1 MKIRKLIINTKSEKY
16 PIIIGSNL
24 VLNLSK
30 IIIQNTINFKK
41 CLIVIDKNV
50 PKKHLSIIKKNLKT
64 KEIFSH
70 FIKATETNKNQIDL
84 FLKNVD
90 LSDQNNSIQNKA
102 REIRFS
108 FFNEIF
114 SKYNFD
120 FILTAHHLDD
130 NIETI
135 FLNISRGKK
144 VSVFSGMNLVNDI
157 IVKPLL
163 FIEKNDII
171 NYAKQN
177 NVTWREDRSNVQ
189 NKYLRNYI
197 RNILIPSFRKIN
209 KNYKSNFIDLFFKAQ
224 KIKFLKD
231 LYFKNELSKVFTV
244 KNNVIVTQ
252 KSFWKNFKVDDIEFE
267 YYRNFNFFNVIEIFN
282 LIRSDSGK
290 FIESLTHT
298 ILSNRNELIIKEI
311 SKINNKQT
319 SYKIDIGMNNKPIR
333 INISKIPK
341 PLKQREN
348 KIYISKK
355 VDFPLKIRKWKNGDF
370 FYPIGMSGKKK
381 VSKFFK
387 DQKMSIFDKKNQW
400 LLTSNN
406 DDIIWIVGK
415 RVDRRYVETKS
426 ECLEISI

>member
-1 MKIRKLIINTKSEKY
+1 MLKEFFSICDKLNFSNKKLLVAVSGGVDSMVLCCLLKKLNLDFSIAHVNYNLRGNDSYLDEKLISEY
-16 PIIIGSNL
+16 S
-24 VLNLSK
+24 
-30 IIIQNTINFKK
+30 
-41 CLIVIDKNV
+41 
-50 PKKHLSIIKKNLKT
+50 
-64 KEIFSH
+64 
-70 FIKATETNKNQIDL
+70 NKNQIDL

-90 LSDQNNSIQNKA
+90 LSDENYSIQNKA

-108 FFNEIF
+108 FFNEIL

-144 VSVFSGMNLVNDI
+144 ISVFSGMNVVNDN

-163 FIEKNDII
+163 FIEKKDII

-177 NVTWREDRSNVQ
+177 NVLWREDKSNVQ
-189 NKYLRNYI
+189 NKYFRNYI

-209 KNYKSNFIDLFFKAQ
+209 NNYKSNFIDLFFKAQ
-224 KIKFLKD
+224 KIKFLKN
-231 LYFKNELSKVFTV
+231 LYFKNELSRVFTV
-244 KNNVIVTQ
+244 KNDVIVTQ
-252 KSFWKNFKVDDIEFE
+252 KSFWKNFKVNDIEFE
-267 YYRNFNFFNVIEIFN
+267 YYRNFNFFNAIEIFN

-290 FIESLTHT
+290 FIESSTHI
-298 ILSNRNELIIKEI
+298 ILSNRKELIIKEI
-311 SKINNKQT
+311 SKINYKQN

-341 PLKQREN
+341 PLKQKEN

-355 VDFPLKIRKWKNGDF
+355 VDLPLKIRKWKNGDF
-370 FYPIGMSGKKK
+370 FYPIGMTGKKK

-415 RVDRRYVETKS
+415 RVDRRYIETKS

>member
-1 MKIRKLIINTKSEKY
+1 MLKEFFSICDKLNFSKKKL
-16 PIIIGSNL
+16 L
-24 VLNLSK
+24 VAVSGGVDSMVLCHLLKKLNLD
-30 IIIQNTINFKK
+30 F
-41 CLIVIDKNV
+41 
-50 PKKHLSIIKKNLKT
+50 SIAHVNYNLRGNDSYLDEK
-64 KEIFSH
+64 
-70 FIKATETNKNQIDL
+70 FISEYTNKNQIDL

-144 VSVFSGMNLVNDI
+144 VSVFSGMNVVNDI
-157 IVKPLL
+157 IIKPLL
-163 FIEKNDII
+163 FIEKNDIV

-244 KNNVIVTQ
+244 KNDVIVTQ
-252 KSFWKNFKVDDIEFE
+252 KSFWKNFKVDDLEFE

-311 SKINNKQT
+311 SKINNKIT

-355 VDFPLKIRKWKNGDF
+355 VDLPLKIRKWKNGDF
-370 FYPIGMSGKKK
+370 FYPIGMTGKKK

-415 RVDRRYVETKS
+415 RVDRRYIETKS

>member
-1 MKIRKLIINTKSEKY
+1 MLKEFFSICDKLNFSNKKLLVAVSGGVDSMVLCCLLKKLNLDFSIAHVNYNLRGNDSYLDEKLISEY
-16 PIIIGSNL
+16 S
-24 VLNLSK
+24 
-30 IIIQNTINFKK
+30 
-41 CLIVIDKNV
+41 
-50 PKKHLSIIKKNLKT
+50 
-64 KEIFSH
+64 
-70 FIKATETNKNQIDL
+70 NKNQIDL

-90 LSDQNNSIQNKA
+90 LSDENNSIQNKA

-108 FFNEIF
+108 FFNEIL

-144 VSVFSGMNLVNDI
+144 ISVFSGMNVVNDNI
-157 IVKPLL
+157 IKPLL
-163 FIEKNDII
+163 FIEKKDIL

-177 NVTWREDRSNVQ
+177 NVLWREDKSNVQ
-189 NKYLRNYI
+189 NKYFRNYI

-209 KNYKSNFIDLFFKAQ
+209 NNYKSNFIDLFFKAQ
-224 KIKFLKD
+224 KIKFLKN

-244 KNNVIVTQ
+244 KNDVIVTQ
-252 KSFWKNFKVDDIEFE
+252 KSFWKNFKVNDIEFE
-267 YYRNFNFFNVIEIFN
+267 YYRNFNFFNAIEIFN

-290 FIESLTHT
+290 FIESSTHI
-298 ILSNRNELIIKEI
+298 ILSNRKELIIKEI
-311 SKINNKQT
+311 SKINFKQN

-341 PLKQREN
+341 PLKQKEN

-355 VDFPLKIRKWKNGDF
+355 VDLPLKIRKWKNGDF
-370 FYPIGMSGKKK
+370 FYPIGMTGKKK

-415 RVDRRYVETKS
+415 RVDRRYIETKS

>member
-1 MKIRKLIINTKSEKY
+1 MLKEFFSICDKLNFSNKKLLVAVSGGVDSMALCCLLKKLNLDFSIAHVNYNLRGNDSYLDEKLISEY
-16 PIIIGSNL
+16 S
-24 VLNLSK
+24 
-30 IIIQNTINFKK
+30 
-41 CLIVIDKNV
+41 
-50 PKKHLSIIKKNLKT
+50 
-64 KEIFSH
+64 
-70 FIKATETNKNQIDL
+70 NKNQIDL

-90 LSDQNNSIQNKA
+90 LSDENNSIQNKA

-108 FFNEIF
+108 FFNEIL

-144 VSVFSGMNLVNDI
+144 ISIFSGMNVVNDS

-163 FIEKNDII
+163 FIEKKDIL

-177 NVTWREDRSNVQ
+177 NVLWREDKSNVQ
-189 NKYLRNYI
+189 NKYFRNYI

-209 KNYKSNFIDLFFKAQ
+209 NNYKSNFIDLFFKAQ
-224 KIKFLKD
+224 KIKFLKN
-231 LYFKNELSKVFTV
+231 LYFKNELSRVFTV
-244 KNNVIVTQ
+244 KNDVIVTQ
-252 KSFWKNFKVDDIEFE
+252 KSFWKNFKVNDIEFE
-267 YYRNFNFFNVIEIFN
+267 YYRNFNFFNAIEIFN

-290 FIESLTHT
+290 FIESSTHI
-298 ILSNRNELIIKEI
+298 ILSNRKELIIKEI
-311 SKINNKQT
+311 SKINYKQN

-341 PLKQREN
+341 PLKQKEN

-355 VDFPLKIRKWKNGDF
+355 VDLPLKIRKWKNGDF
-370 FYPIGMSGKKK
+370 FYPIGMTGKKK

-415 RVDRRYVETKS
+415 RVDRRYIETKS

>member
-1 MKIRKLIINTKSEKY
+1 M
-16 PIIIGSNL
+16 
-24 VLNLSK
+24 
-30 IIIQNTINFKK
+30 
-41 CLIVIDKNV
+41 NV
-50 PKKHLSIIKKNLKT
+50 
-64 KEIFSH
+64 
-70 FIKATETNKNQIDL
+70 
-84 FLKNVD
+84 
-90 LSDQNNSIQNKA
+90 
-102 REIRFS
+102 
-108 FFNEIF
+108 
-114 SKYNFD
+114 
-120 FILTAHHLDD
+120 
-130 NIETI
+130 
-135 FLNISRGKK
+135 
-144 VSVFSGMNLVNDI
+144 VNDI

-163 FIEKNDII
+163 FIEKNDIV

-244 KNNVIVTQ
+244 KNDVIVTQ

-290 FIESLTHT
+290 FIESSTHI
-298 ILSNRNELIIKEI
+298 ILSNRKELIIKEI
-311 SKINNKQT
+311 SKINYKQT

-355 VDFPLKIRKWKNGDF
+355 VDLPLKIRKWKNGDF

-415 RVDRRYVETKS
+415 RVDRRYIETKS

>member
-1 MKIRKLIINTKSEKY
+1 MLKEFFSICDKLNFSNKKLLVAVSGGVDSMVLCCLLKKLNLDFSIAHVNYNLRGNDSYLDEKLISEY
-16 PIIIGSNL
+16 S
-24 VLNLSK
+24 
-30 IIIQNTINFKK
+30 
-41 CLIVIDKNV
+41 
-50 PKKHLSIIKKNLKT
+50 
-64 KEIFSH
+64 
-70 FIKATETNKNQIDL
+70 NKNQIDL

-90 LSDQNNSIQNKA
+90 LSDENNSIQNKA

-108 FFNEIF
+108 FFNEIL

-144 VSVFSGMNLVNDI
+144 ISVFSGMNVVNDN

-163 FIEKNDII
+163 FIEKKDIL

-177 NVTWREDRSNVQ
+177 NVLWREDKSNVQ
-189 NKYLRNYI
+189 NKYFRNYI

-209 KNYKSNFIDLFFKAQ
+209 NNYKSNFIDLFFKAQ
-224 KIKFLKD
+224 KIKFLKN
-231 LYFKNELSKVFTV
+231 LYFKNELSRVFTV
-244 KNNVIVTQ
+244 KNDVIVTQ
-252 KSFWKNFKVDDIEFE
+252 KSFWKNFKVNDIEFE
-267 YYRNFNFFNVIEIFN
+267 YYRNFNFFNAIEIFN

-290 FIESLTHT
+290 FIESSTHI
-298 ILSNRNELIIKEI
+298 ILSNRKELIIKEI
-311 SKINNKQT
+311 SKINYKQT

-415 RVDRRYVETKS
+415 RVDRRYIETKS

>member
-1 MKIRKLIINTKSEKY
+1 MLKEFFSICDKLNFSNKKLLVAVSGGVDSMVLCCLLKKLNLDFSIAHVNYNLRGNDSYLDEKLISEY
-16 PIIIGSNL
+16 S
-24 VLNLSK
+24 
-30 IIIQNTINFKK
+30 
-41 CLIVIDKNV
+41 
-50 PKKHLSIIKKNLKT
+50 
-64 KEIFSH
+64 
-70 FIKATETNKNQIDL
+70 NKNQIDL

-90 LSDQNNSIQNKA
+90 LSDENNSIQNKA

-108 FFNEIF
+108 FFNEIL

-144 VSVFSGMNLVNDI
+144 ISVFSGMNVVNDN

-163 FIEKNDII
+163 FIEKKDIL

-177 NVTWREDRSNVQ
+177 NVLWREDKSNVQ
-189 NKYLRNYI
+189 NKYFRNYI

-209 KNYKSNFIDLFFKAQ
+209 NNYKSNFIDLFFKAQ
-224 KIKFLKD
+224 KIKFLKN
-231 LYFKNELSKVFTV
+231 LYFKNELSRVFTV
-244 KNNVIVTQ
+244 KNDVIVTQ
-252 KSFWKNFKVDDIEFE
+252 KSFWKNFKVNDIEFE
-267 YYRNFNFFNVIEIFN
+267 YYRNFNFFNAIEIFN

-290 FIESLTHT
+290 FIESSTHI
-298 ILSNRNELIIKEI
+298 ILSNRKELIIKEI
-311 SKINNKQT
+311 SKINYKQN

-341 PLKQREN
+341 PLKQKEN

-355 VDFPLKIRKWKNGDF
+355 VDLPLKIRKWKNGDF
-370 FYPIGMSGKKK
+370 FYPIGMTGKKK

-415 RVDRRYVETKS
+415 RVDRRYIETKS

>member
-1 MKIRKLIINTKSEKY
+1 MFKEFVSVCDKLNFSRKKL
-16 PIIIGSNL
+16 L
-24 VLNLSK
+24 VAVSGGVDSMVLCYLLNKLNL
-30 IIIQNTINFKK
+30 NFSIAHVNYN
-41 CLIVIDKNV
+41 LRGNDS
-50 PKKHLSIIKKNLKT
+50 HLDEK
-64 KEIFSH
+64 
-70 FIKATETNKNQIDL
+70 FISEYSNKNQIDL

-90 LSDQNNSIQNKA
+90 LSSQNNSIQNKA
-102 REIRFS
+102 RDIRYAFFKEIL
-108 FFNEIF
+108 

-135 FLNISRGKK
+135 FLNISREKK
-144 VSVFSGMNLVNDI
+144 NSTFTGMNVVNDSI
-157 IVKPLL
+157 IKPLL
-163 FIEKNDII
+163 FIEKKDIL

-177 NVTWREDRSNVQ
+177 NILWREDSSNAQ

-197 RNILIPSFRKIN
+197 RNIVIPSFRKIN
-209 KNYKSNFIDLFFKAQ
+209 NNYKSNFIDLFFQAQ
-224 KIKFLKD
+224 RIEFLKD
-231 LYFKNELSKVFTV
+231 LYFKNELSKIFTT
-244 KNNVIVTQ
+244 KNDEIVTL
-252 KSFWKNFKVDDIEFE
+252 KSFWKDFKVNDVEFE
-267 YYRNFNFFNVIEIFN
+267 YYRNFNFFDVNEIFN

-290 FIESLTHT
+290 FIESSTHI

-311 SKINNKQT
+311 SNINNEPI
-319 SYKIDIGMNNKPIR
+319 SYKIDLGMNNKPIK
-333 INISKIPK
+333 INISKISK
-341 PLKQREN
+341 PLKQNQN

-355 VDFPLKIRKWKNGDF
+355 VDFPLKLRKWKNGDF
-370 FYPIGMSGKKK
+370 FYPNGMRGKKK

>member
-1 MKIRKLIINTKSEKY
+1 MFKEFVSVCDKLNFSRKKL
-16 PIIIGSNL
+16 L
-24 VLNLSK
+24 VAVSGGVDSMVLCYLLNKLNL
-30 IIIQNTINFKK
+30 NFSIAHVNYN
-41 CLIVIDKNV
+41 LRGNDS
-50 PKKHLSIIKKNLKT
+50 HLDEK
-64 KEIFSH
+64 
-70 FIKATETNKNQIDL
+70 FISEYSNKNQIDL

-90 LSDQNNSIQNKA
+90 LSSQNNSIQNKA
-102 REIRFS
+102 RDIRYAFFKEIL
-108 FFNEIF
+108 

-135 FLNISRGKK
+135 FLNISREKK
-144 VSVFSGMNLVNDI
+144 NSTFTGMNVVNDSI
-157 IVKPLL
+157 IKPLL
-163 FIEKNDII
+163 FIEKKDIL

-177 NVTWREDRSNVQ
+177 NILWREDSSNAQ

-197 RNILIPSFRKIN
+197 RNIVIPSFRKIN
-209 KNYKSNFIDLFFKAQ
+209 NNYKSNFIDLFFQAQ
-224 KIKFLKD
+224 RIEFLKD
-231 LYFKNELSKVFTV
+231 LYFKNELSKIFTT
-244 KNNVIVTQ
+244 KNDEIVTL
-252 KSFWKNFKVDDIEFE
+252 KSFWKDFKVNDVEFE
-267 YYRNFNFFNVIEIFN
+267 YYRNFNFFNVREIFN

-290 FIESLTHT
+290 FIESSTHI
-298 ILSNRNELIIKEI
+298 ILSNRKELIIKEI
-311 SKINNKQT
+311 SKINYKQT

-341 PLKQREN
+341 PLKQKEN

-355 VDFPLKIRKWKNGDF
+355 VDLPLKIRKWKNGDF
-370 FYPIGMSGKKK
+370 FYPIGMTGKKK

-415 RVDRRYVETKS
+415 RVDRRYIETKS

>member
-1 MKIRKLIINTKSEKY
+1 MLKEFFSICDKLNFSKKKL
-16 PIIIGSNL
+16 L
-24 VLNLSK
+24 VAVSGGVDSMVLCDLLNKLNLD
-30 IIIQNTINFKK
+30 F
-41 CLIVIDKNV
+41 
-50 PKKHLSIIKKNLKT
+50 SIAHVNYNLRGNDSYLDEK
-64 KEIFSH
+64 
-70 FIKATETNKNQIDL
+70 FISEYSNKNQIDL
-84 FLKNVD
+84 YLKNVD

-108 FFNEIF
+108 FFNEIL

-144 VSVFSGMNLVNDI
+144 VSVFSGMNVVNDI

-163 FIEKNDII
+163 FNEKNDII

-177 NVTWREDRSNVQ
+177 NVIWREDRSNVQ

-197 RNILIPSFRKIN
+197 RNILIPCFRKIN
-209 KNYKSNFIDLFFKAQ
+209 NNYKSNFIDLLFKAQ
-224 KIKFLKD
+224 KRKFLKE

-244 KNNVIVTQ
+244 KNDVIVTQ
-252 KSFWKNFKVDDIEFE
+252 KSFWKNFKVNDIEFE

-290 FIESLTHT
+290 FIESVTHT
-298 ILSNRNELIIKEI
+298 ILSNRDELIIKEI
-311 SKINNKQT
+311 SKINIKNT

-341 PLKQREN
+341 PLKQKEN

-355 VDFPLKIRKWKNGDF
+355 VDLPLKIRKWKNGDF
-370 FYPIGMSGKKK
+370 FYPIGMTGKKK

-415 RVDRRYVETKS
+415 RVDRRYIETKS

>member
-1 MKIRKLIINTKSEKY
+1 MLKEFFSICDKLNFSNKKLLVAVSGGVDSMVLCCLLKKLNLDFSIAHVNYNLRGNDSYLDEKLISEY
-16 PIIIGSNL
+16 S
-24 VLNLSK
+24 
-30 IIIQNTINFKK
+30 
-41 CLIVIDKNV
+41 
-50 PKKHLSIIKKNLKT
+50 
-64 KEIFSH
+64 
-70 FIKATETNKNQIDL
+70 NKNQIDL

-90 LSDQNNSIQNKA
+90 LSDENNSIQNKA

-108 FFNEIF
+108 FFNEIL

-144 VSVFSGMNLVNDI
+144 ISVFSGMNVVNDNI
-157 IVKPLL
+157 IKPLL
-163 FIEKNDII
+163 FIEKKDIL

-177 NVTWREDRSNVQ
+177 NVLWREDKSNVQ
-189 NKYLRNYI
+189 NKYFRNYI

-209 KNYKSNFIDLFFKAQ
+209 NNYKSNFIDLFFKAQ
-224 KIKFLKD
+224 KIKFLKN

-244 KNNVIVTQ
+244 KNDVIVTQ
-252 KSFWKNFKVDDIEFE
+252 KSFWKNFKVNDIEFE
-267 YYRNFNFFNVIEIFN
+267 YYRNFNFFNAIEIFN

-290 FIESLTHT
+290 FIESSTHI
-298 ILSNRNELIIKEI
+298 ILSNRKELIIKEI
-311 SKINNKQT
+311 SKINYKQN

-341 PLKQREN
+341 PLKQKEN

-355 VDFPLKIRKWKNGDF
+355 VDLPLKIRKWKNGDF
-370 FYPIGMSGKKK
+370 FYPIGMTGKKK

-415 RVDRRYVETKS
+415 RVDRRYIETKS

>member
-1 MKIRKLIINTKSEKY
+1 MLKEFFSICDKLNFSNKKLLVAVSGGVDSMVLCCLLKKLNLDFSITHVNYNLRGNDSYLDEKLISEY
-16 PIIIGSNL
+16 S
-24 VLNLSK
+24 
-30 IIIQNTINFKK
+30 
-41 CLIVIDKNV
+41 
-50 PKKHLSIIKKNLKT
+50 
-64 KEIFSH
+64 
-70 FIKATETNKNQIDL
+70 NKNQIDL

-90 LSDQNNSIQNKA
+90 LSDENNSIQNKA

-108 FFNEIF
+108 FFNEIL

-144 VSVFSGMNLVNDI
+144 ISVFSGMNVVNDN

-163 FIEKNDII
+163 FIEKKDII

-177 NVTWREDRSNVQ
+177 NVLWREDKSNVQ
-189 NKYLRNYI
+189 NKYFRNYI

-209 KNYKSNFIDLFFKAQ
+209 NNYKSNFIDLFFKAQ
-224 KIKFLKD
+224 KIKFLKN
-231 LYFKNELSKVFTV
+231 LYFKNELSRVFTV
-244 KNNVIVTQ
+244 KNDVIVTQ
-252 KSFWKNFKVDDIEFE
+252 KSFWKNFKVNDIEFE
-267 YYRNFNFFNVIEIFN
+267 YYRNFNFFNAIEIFN

-290 FIESLTHT
+290 FIESSTHI
-298 ILSNRNELIIKEI
+298 ILSNRKELIIKEI
-311 SKINNKQT
+311 SKINYKQN

-341 PLKQREN
+341 PLKQKEN

-355 VDFPLKIRKWKNGDF
+355 VDLPLKIRKWKNGDF
-370 FYPIGMSGKKK
+370 FYPIGMTGKKK

-415 RVDRRYVETKS
+415 RVDRRYIETKS

>member
-1 MKIRKLIINTKSEKY
+1 MLNEFFSICDKLNFSNKKLLVAVSGGVDSMVLCCLLKKLNLDFSIAHVNYNLRGNDSYLDEKLISEY
-16 PIIIGSNL
+16 S
-24 VLNLSK
+24 
-30 IIIQNTINFKK
+30 
-41 CLIVIDKNV
+41 
-50 PKKHLSIIKKNLKT
+50 
-64 KEIFSH
+64 
-70 FIKATETNKNQIDL
+70 NKNQIDL

-90 LSDQNNSIQNKA
+90 LSDENNSIQNKA

-108 FFNEIF
+108 FFNEIL

-144 VSVFSGMNLVNDI
+144 ISVFSGMNVVNDNI
-157 IVKPLL
+157 IKPLL
-163 FIEKNDII
+163 FIEKKDIL

-177 NVTWREDRSNVQ
+177 NVLWREDKSNVQ
-189 NKYLRNYI
+189 NKYFRNYI

-209 KNYKSNFIDLFFKAQ
+209 NNYKSNFIDLFFKAQ
-224 KIKFLKD
+224 KIKFLKN

-244 KNNVIVTQ
+244 KNDVIVTQ
-252 KSFWKNFKVDDIEFE
+252 KSFWKNFKVNDIEFE
-267 YYRNFNFFNVIEIFN
+267 YYRNFNFFNAIEIFN

-290 FIESLTHT
+290 FIESSTHI
-298 ILSNRNELIIKEI
+298 ILSNRKELIIKEI
-311 SKINNKQT
+311 SKINYKQN

-341 PLKQREN
+341 PLKQKEN

-355 VDFPLKIRKWKNGDF
+355 VDLPLKIRKWKNGDF
-370 FYPIGMSGKKK
+370 FYPIGMTGKKK

-415 RVDRRYVETKS
+415 RVDRRYIETKS

>member
-1 MKIRKLIINTKSEKY
+1 MLKEFFSICDKLNFSKKKL
-16 PIIIGSNL
+16 L
-24 VLNLSK
+24 VAVSGGVDSMVLCDLLNKLNLD
-30 IIIQNTINFKK
+30 F
-41 CLIVIDKNV
+41 
-50 PKKHLSIIKKNLKT
+50 SIAHVNYNLRGNDSYLDEK
-64 KEIFSH
+64 
-70 FIKATETNKNQIDL
+70 FISEYSNKNQIDL

-108 FFNEIF
+108 FFNEIL

-144 VSVFSGMNLVNDI
+144 VSVFSGMNVVNDI

-163 FIEKNDII
+163 FNEKNDII
-171 NYAKQN
+171 NYAKKN
-177 NVTWREDRSNVQ
+177 NVIWREDRSNVQ

-209 KNYKSNFIDLFFKAQ
+209 NNYKSNFIDLLFKAQ
-224 KIKFLKD
+224 KRKFLKE

-244 KNNVIVTQ
+244 KNDVIVTQ
-252 KSFWKNFKVDDIEFE
+252 KSFWKNFKVNDIEFE

-290 FIESLTHT
+290 FIESVTHT
-298 ILSNRNELIIKEI
+298 ILSNRDELIIKEI
-311 SKINNKQT
+311 SKINIKNT

-341 PLKQREN
+341 PLKQKEN

-355 VDFPLKIRKWKNGDF
+355 VDLPLKIRKWKNGDF
-370 FYPIGMSGKKK
+370 FYPIGMTGKKK

-415 RVDRRYVETKS
+415 RVDRRYIETKS

>member
-1 MKIRKLIINTKSEKY
+1 MLKEFFSICDKLNFSNKKLLVAVSGGVDSMVLCCLLKKLNLDFSIAHVNYNLRGNDSYLDEKLISEY
-16 PIIIGSNL
+16 S
-24 VLNLSK
+24 
-30 IIIQNTINFKK
+30 
-41 CLIVIDKNV
+41 
-50 PKKHLSIIKKNLKT
+50 
-64 KEIFSH
+64 
-70 FIKATETNKNQIDL
+70 NKNQIDL

-90 LSDQNNSIQNKA
+90 LSDENNSIQNKA

-108 FFNEIF
+108 FFNEIL

-144 VSVFSGMNLVNDI
+144 ISVFSGMNVVNDNI
-157 IVKPLL
+157 IKPLL
-163 FIEKNDII
+163 FIEKKDIL

-177 NVTWREDRSNVQ
+177 NVLWREDKSNVQ
-189 NKYLRNYI
+189 NKYFRNYI

-209 KNYKSNFIDLFFKAQ
+209 NNYKSNFIDLFFKAQ
-224 KIKFLKD
+224 KIKFLKN
-231 LYFKNELSKVFTV
+231 LYFKNELSKVFTL
-244 KNNVIVTQ
+244 KNDVIVTQ
-252 KSFWKNFKVDDIEFE
+252 KSFWKNFKVNDIEFE
-267 YYRNFNFFNVIEIFN
+267 YYRNFNFFNAIEIFN

-290 FIESLTHT
+290 FIESSTHI
-298 ILSNRNELIIKEI
+298 ILSNRKELIIKEI
-311 SKINNKQT
+311 SKINYKQN

-341 PLKQREN
+341 PLKQKEN

-355 VDFPLKIRKWKNGDF
+355 VDLPLKIRKWKNGDF
-370 FYPIGMSGKKK
+370 FYPIGMTGKKK

-415 RVDRRYVETKS
+415 RVDRRYIETKS

>member
-1 MKIRKLIINTKSEKY
+1 MLNEFFSICDKLNFSKKKL
-16 PIIIGSNL
+16 L
-24 VLNLSK
+24 VAVSGGVDSMVLCYLLDKLNL
-30 IIIQNTINFKK
+30 NF
-41 CLIVIDKNV
+41 
-50 PKKHLSIIKKNLKT
+50 SIAHVNYNLRGNDSYLDEK
-64 KEIFSH
+64 
-70 FIKATETNKNQIDL
+70 FISEYSNKNQIDL

-108 FFNEIF
+108 FFNEIL

-144 VSVFSGMNLVNDI
+144 ISIFSGMNVVNDS

-163 FIEKNDII
+163 FIEKKDIL

-177 NVTWREDRSNVQ
+177 NVIWREDRSNFQ

-197 RNILIPSFRKIN
+197 RNVVIPSFRKIN

-244 KNNVIVTQ
+244 KNDVIVTQ
-252 KSFWKNFKVDDIEFE
+252 KSFWKNFKVNDIEFE
-267 YYRNFNFFNVIEIFN
+267 YYRNFNFFNFIEIFD

-290 FIESLTHT
+290 FIESSTHI
-298 ILSNRNELIIKEI
+298 ILSNRKELIIKEI

-333 INISKIPK
+333 ISISKIPK
-341 PLKQREN
+341 PLKQKEN

-355 VDFPLKIRKWKNGDF
+355 VDLPLKIRKWKIGDF
-370 FYPIGMSGKKK
+370 FYPIGMTGKKK

-415 RVDRRYVETKS
+415 RVDRRYIETKS

>member
-1 MKIRKLIINTKSEKY
+1 MLKEFFSICDKLNFSNKKLLVAVSGGVDSMVLCCLLKKLNLDFSIAHVNYNLRGNDSYLDEKLISEY
-16 PIIIGSNL
+16 S
-24 VLNLSK
+24 
-30 IIIQNTINFKK
+30 
-41 CLIVIDKNV
+41 
-50 PKKHLSIIKKNLKT
+50 
-64 KEIFSH
+64 
-70 FIKATETNKNQIDL
+70 NKNQIDL

-90 LSDQNNSIQNKA
+90 LSDENNSIQNKA

-108 FFNEIF
+108 FFNEIL

-144 VSVFSGMNLVNDI
+144 ISVFSGMNVVNDNI
-157 IVKPLL
+157 IKPLL
-163 FIEKNDII
+163 FIEKKDIL

-177 NVTWREDRSNVQ
+177 NVLWREDKSNVQ
-189 NKYLRNYI
+189 NKYFRNYI
-197 RNILIPSFRKIN
+197 RNILIPSFRKTN
-209 KNYKSNFIDLFFKAQ
+209 NNYKSNFIDLFFKAQ
-224 KIKFLKD
+224 KIKFLKN

-244 KNNVIVTQ
+244 KNDVIVTQ
-252 KSFWKNFKVDDIEFE
+252 KSFWKNFKVNDIEFE

-290 FIESLTHT
+290 FIESSTHI
-298 ILSNRNELIIKEI
+298 ILSNRKELIIKEI

-355 VDFPLKIRKWKNGDF
+355 VDLPLKIRKWKNGDF

-415 RVDRRYVETKS
+415 RVDRRYIETKS

>member
-1 MKIRKLIINTKSEKY
+1 MLKEFFSICDKLNFSKKKL
-16 PIIIGSNL
+16 L
-24 VLNLSK
+24 VAVSGGVDSMVLCDLLNKLNLD
-30 IIIQNTINFKK
+30 F
-41 CLIVIDKNV
+41 
-50 PKKHLSIIKKNLKT
+50 SIAHVNYNLRGNDSYLDEK
-64 KEIFSH
+64 
-70 FIKATETNKNQIDL
+70 FISEYSNKNQIDL

-108 FFNEIF
+108 FFNEIL

-144 VSVFSGMNLVNDI
+144 VSVFSGMNVVNDI

-163 FIEKNDII
+163 FNEKNDII

-177 NVTWREDRSNVQ
+177 NVIWREDRSNVQ

-197 RNILIPSFRKIN
+197 RNILIPRFKKIN
-209 KNYKSNFIDLFFKAQ
+209 NNYKSNFIDLLFKAQ
-224 KIKFLKD
+224 KRKFLKQ

-244 KNNVIVTQ
+244 KNDVIVTQ
-252 KSFWKNFKVDDIEFE
+252 KSFWKNFKVNDIEFE

-290 FIESLTHT
+290 FIESVTHT
-298 ILSNRNELIIKEI
+298 ILSNRDELIIKEI
-311 SKINNKQT
+311 SKINIKNT

-341 PLKQREN
+341 PLKQKEN

-355 VDFPLKIRKWKNGDF
+355 VDLPLKIRKWKNGDF
-370 FYPIGMSGKKK
+370 FYPIGMTGKKK

-415 RVDRRYVETKS
+415 RVDRRYIETKS

>member
-1 MKIRKLIINTKSEKY
+1 MLNEFFSICDKLNFSKKKL
-16 PIIIGSNL
+16 L
-24 VLNLSK
+24 VAVSGGVDSMVLCYLLNKLNLD
-30 IIIQNTINFKK
+30 F
-41 CLIVIDKNV
+41 
-50 PKKHLSIIKKNLKT
+50 SIAHVNYNLRGNDSYLDEK
-64 KEIFSH
+64 
-70 FIKATETNKNQIDL
+70 FISEYTNKNQIDL

-90 LSDQNNSIQNKA
+90 LSDQKNSIQNKA

-108 FFNEIF
+108 FFNEIL

-144 VSVFSGMNLVNDI
+144 VSVFSGMNVVNDN

-163 FIEKNDII
+163 FIEKNDIV

-177 NVTWREDRSNVQ
+177 NVTWREDRSNAQ

-197 RNILIPSFRKIN
+197 RNIVIPSIRKIN

-244 KNNVIVTQ
+244 KNDFIVTQ
-252 KSFWKNFKVDDIEFE
+252 KSFWKNFKVNDIEFE

-282 LIRSDSGK
+282 LVRSDSGK

-415 RVDRRYVETKS
+415 RVDRRYIETKS

>member
-1 MKIRKLIINTKSEKY
+1 MLEEFFSICDKLNFSKKKL
-16 PIIIGSNL
+16 L
-24 VLNLSK
+24 VAVSGGVDSMVLCDLLNKLNLD
-30 IIIQNTINFKK
+30 F
-41 CLIVIDKNV
+41 
-50 PKKHLSIIKKNLKT
+50 SIAHVNYNLRGNDSYLDEK
-64 KEIFSH
+64 
-70 FIKATETNKNQIDL
+70 FISEYSNKNQIDL

-108 FFNEIF
+108 FFNEIL

-144 VSVFSGMNLVNDI
+144 VSVFSGMNVVNDI

-163 FIEKNDII
+163 FNEKNDII

-177 NVTWREDRSNVQ
+177 NVIWREDRSNVQ

-197 RNILIPSFRKIN
+197 RNILIPRFRKIN
-209 KNYKSNFIDLFFKAQ
+209 NNYKSNFIDLLFKAQ
-224 KIKFLKD
+224 KRKFLKE

-244 KNNVIVTQ
+244 KNDVIVTQ
-252 KSFWKNFKVDDIEFE
+252 KSFWKNFKVNDIEFE

-290 FIESLTHT
+290 FIESVTHT
-298 ILSNRNELIIKEI
+298 ILSNRDELIIKEI
-311 SKINNKQT
+311 SKINIKNT

-341 PLKQREN
+341 PLKQKEN

-355 VDFPLKIRKWKNGDF
+355 VDLPLKIRKWKNGDF
-370 FYPIGMSGKKK
+370 FYPIGMTGKKK

-415 RVDRRYVETKS
+415 RVDRRYIETKS

>member
-1 MKIRKLIINTKSEKY
+1 MLKEFFSICDKLNFSKKKL
-16 PIIIGSNL
+16 L
-24 VLNLSK
+24 VAVSGGVDSMVLCDLLNKLNLD
-30 IIIQNTINFKK
+30 F
-41 CLIVIDKNV
+41 
-50 PKKHLSIIKKNLKT
+50 SIAHVNYNLRGNDSYLDEK
-64 KEIFSH
+64 
-70 FIKATETNKNQIDL
+70 FISEYSNKNQIDL

-108 FFNEIF
+108 FFNEIL

-135 FLNISRGKK
+135 FLNISRVKK
-144 VSVFSGMNLVNDI
+144 VSVFSGMNVVNDI

-163 FIEKNDII
+163 FNEKNDII

-177 NVTWREDRSNVQ
+177 NVIWREDRSNVQ

-197 RNILIPSFRKIN
+197 RNILIPCFRKIN
-209 KNYKSNFIDLFFKAQ
+209 NNYKSNFIDLLFKAQ
-224 KIKFLKD
+224 KRKFLKE
-231 LYFKNELSKVFTV
+231 LYFKNELSKAFTV
-244 KNNVIVTQ
+244 KNDVIVTP
-252 KSFWKNFKVDDIEFE
+252 KSFWKNFKVNDIEFE

-290 FIESLTHT
+290 FIESVTHT
-298 ILSNRNELIIKEI
+298 ILSNRDELIIKKI
-311 SKINNKQT
+311 SKINIKNT

-341 PLKQREN
+341 PLKQKEN

-355 VDFPLKIRKWKNGDF
+355 VDLPLKIRKWKNGDF
-370 FYPIGMSGKKK
+370 FYPIGMTGKKK

-415 RVDRRYVETKS
+415 RVDRRYIETKS

>member
-1 MKIRKLIINTKSEKY
+1 MLKEFFSICDKLNFSKKKL
-16 PIIIGSNL
+16 L
-24 VLNLSK
+24 VAVSGGVDSMVLCDLLNKLNLD
-30 IIIQNTINFKK
+30 F
-41 CLIVIDKNV
+41 
-50 PKKHLSIIKKNLKT
+50 SIAHVNYNLRGNDSYLDEK
-64 KEIFSH
+64 
-70 FIKATETNKNQIDL
+70 FISEYSNKNQIDL

-108 FFNEIF
+108 FFNEIL

-144 VSVFSGMNLVNDI
+144 VSIFSGMNVVNDI

-163 FIEKNDII
+163 FNEKNDII

-177 NVTWREDRSNVQ
+177 NVIWREDRSNVQ

-197 RNILIPSFRKIN
+197 RNILIPCFRKIN
-209 KNYKSNFIDLFFKAQ
+209 NNYKSNFIDLLFKAQ
-224 KIKFLKD
+224 KRKFLKE

-244 KNNVIVTQ
+244 KNDVIVTQ
-252 KSFWKNFKVDDIEFE
+252 KSFWKNFKVNDIEFE

-290 FIESLTHT
+290 FIESVTHT
-298 ILSNRNELIIKEI
+298 ILSNRDELIIKEI
-311 SKINNKQT
+311 SKINIKNT

-341 PLKQREN
+341 PLKQKEN

-355 VDFPLKIRKWKNGDF
+355 VDLPLKIRKWKNGDF
-370 FYPIGMSGKKK
+370 FYPIGMTGKKK

-415 RVDRRYVETKS
+415 RVDRRYIETKS

>member
-1 MKIRKLIINTKSEKY
+1 MVLCYLLDK
-16 PIIIGSNL
+16 
-24 VLNLSK
+24 LNL
-30 IIIQNTINFKK
+30 NF
-41 CLIVIDKNV
+41 
-50 PKKHLSIIKKNLKT
+50 SIAHVNYNLRGNDSYLDEK
-64 KEIFSH
+64 
-70 FIKATETNKNQIDL
+70 FISEYSNKNQIDL

-108 FFNEIF
+108 FFNEIL

-144 VSVFSGMNLVNDI
+144 ISIFSGMNVVNDS

-163 FIEKNDII
+163 FIEKKDIL

-177 NVTWREDRSNVQ
+177 NVIWREDRSNFQ

-197 RNILIPSFRKIN
+197 RNVVIPSFRKIN

-244 KNNVIVTQ
+244 KNDVIVTQ
-252 KSFWKNFKVDDIEFE
+252 KSFWKNFKVNDIEFE
-267 YYRNFNFFNVIEIFN
+267 YYRNFNFFNFIEIFD

-290 FIESLTHT
+290 FIESSTHI
-298 ILSNRNELIIKEI
+298 ILSNRKELIIKEI

-333 INISKIPK
+333 ISISKIPK
-341 PLKQREN
+341 PLKQKEN

-355 VDFPLKIRKWKNGDF
+355 VDLPLKIRKWKIGDF
-370 FYPIGMSGKKK
+370 FYPIGMTGKKK

-415 RVDRRYVETKS
+415 RVDRRYIETKS

>member
-1 MKIRKLIINTKSEKY
+1 MLKEFFSICDKLNFSNKKLLVAVSGGVDSMALCCLLKKLNLDFSIAHVNYNLRGNDSYLDEKLISEY
-16 PIIIGSNL
+16 S
-24 VLNLSK
+24 
-30 IIIQNTINFKK
+30 
-41 CLIVIDKNV
+41 
-50 PKKHLSIIKKNLKT
+50 
-64 KEIFSH
+64 
-70 FIKATETNKNQIDL
+70 NKNQINL

-90 LSDQNNSIQNKA
+90 LSDENNSIQNKA

-108 FFNEIF
+108 FFNEIL

-144 VSVFSGMNLVNDI
+144 ISVFSGMNVVNDN

-163 FIEKNDII
+163 FIEKKDIL

-177 NVTWREDRSNVQ
+177 NVLWREDKSNVQ
-189 NKYLRNYI
+189 NKYFRNYI

-209 KNYKSNFIDLFFKAQ
+209 NNYKSNFIDLFFKAQ
-224 KIKFLKD
+224 KIKFLKN
-231 LYFKNELSKVFTV
+231 LYFKNELSKVFTE
-244 KNNVIVTQ
+244 KNDVIVTQ
-252 KSFWKNFKVDDIEFE
+252 KSFWKNFKVNDIEFE

-290 FIESLTHT
+290 FIESSTHI
-298 ILSNRNELIIKEI
+298 ILSNRKELIIKEI
-311 SKINNKQT
+311 SKINYKQN

-341 PLKQREN
+341 PLKQKEN

-355 VDFPLKIRKWKNGDF
+355 VDLPLKIRKWKNGDF
-370 FYPIGMSGKKK
+370 FYPIGMTGKKK

-415 RVDRRYVETKS
+415 RVDRRYIETKS

>member
-1 MKIRKLIINTKSEKY
+1 MLKEFFSICDKLNFSNKKLLVAVSGGVDSMVLCCLLKKLNLDFSIAHVNYNLRGNDSYLDEKLISEY
-16 PIIIGSNL
+16 S
-24 VLNLSK
+24 
-30 IIIQNTINFKK
+30 
-41 CLIVIDKNV
+41 
-50 PKKHLSIIKKNLKT
+50 
-64 KEIFSH
+64 
-70 FIKATETNKNQIDL
+70 NKNQIDL

-90 LSDQNNSIQNKA
+90 LSDENNSIQNKA

-108 FFNEIF
+108 FFNEIL

-144 VSVFSGMNLVNDI
+144 ISVFSGMNVVNDNI
-157 IVKPLL
+157 IKPLL
-163 FIEKNDII
+163 FIEKKDIL

-177 NVTWREDRSNVQ
+177 NVLWREDKSNVQ
-189 NKYLRNYI
+189 NKYFRNYI
-197 RNILIPSFRKIN
+197 RNILIPSFRKTN
-209 KNYKSNFIDLFFKAQ
+209 NNYKSNFIDLFFKAQ
-224 KIKFLKD
+224 KIKFLKN
-231 LYFKNELSKVFTV
+231 LYFKNELSKVFTQ
-244 KNNVIVTQ
+244 KNDVMVTQ
-252 KSFWKNFKVDDIEFE
+252 KSFWKNFKVNDIEFE
-267 YYRNFNFFNVIEIFN
+267 YYRNFNFFNAIEIFN

-290 FIESLTHT
+290 FIESSTHI
-298 ILSNRNELIIKEI
+298 ILSNRKELIIKEI
-311 SKINNKQT
+311 SKINYKQN

-341 PLKQREN
+341 PLKQKEN

-355 VDFPLKIRKWKNGDF
+355 VDLPLKIRKWKNGDF
-370 FYPIGMSGKKK
+370 FYPIGMTGKKK

-415 RVDRRYVETKS
+415 RVDRRYIETKS

>member
-1 MKIRKLIINTKSEKY
+1 MLKEFFSICDKLNFSNKKLLVAVSGGVDSMVLCCLLKKLNLDFSIAHVNYNLRGNDSYLDEKLISEY
-16 PIIIGSNL
+16 S
-24 VLNLSK
+24 
-30 IIIQNTINFKK
+30 
-41 CLIVIDKNV
+41 
-50 PKKHLSIIKKNLKT
+50 
-64 KEIFSH
+64 
-70 FIKATETNKNQIDL
+70 NKNQIDL

-90 LSDQNNSIQNKA
+90 LSDENNSIQNKA

-108 FFNEIF
+108 FFNEIL

-144 VSVFSGMNLVNDI
+144 ISVFSGMNVVNDN

-163 FIEKNDII
+163 FIEKKDIL

-177 NVTWREDRSNVQ
+177 NVLWREDRSNLQ

-197 RNILIPSFRKIN
+197 RNILIPCFKKIN
-209 KNYKSNFIDLFFKAQ
+209 NNYKSNFIDLFFQAQ
-224 KIKFLKD
+224 KIKLLKD
-231 LYFKNELSKVFTV
+231 LYFKNELSKVFTA
-244 KNNVIVTQ
+244 KNDIIVTQ
-252 KSFWKNFKVDDIEFE
+252 KSYWKNFKVNDIEFE

-290 FIESLTHT
+290 FIESSTHI
-298 ILSNRNELIIKEI
+298 ILSNRKDLIIKEI
-311 SKINNKQT
+311 SKINNNQP
-319 SYKIDIGMNNKPIR
+319 SYKIDIGMNNKPIK
-333 INISKIPK
+333 INISKISK
-341 PLKQREN
+341 PLKQKEN

-355 VDFPLKIRKWKNGDF
+355 VDLPLKIRKWKNGDF
-370 FYPIGMSGKKK
+370 FYPIGMTGKKK

-415 RVDRRYVETKS
+415 RVDKRYIETKS

>member
-1 MKIRKLIINTKSEKY
+1 M
-16 PIIIGSNL
+16 
-24 VLNLSK
+24 
-30 IIIQNTINFKK
+30 
-41 CLIVIDKNV
+41 NV
-50 PKKHLSIIKKNLKT
+50 
-64 KEIFSH
+64 
-70 FIKATETNKNQIDL
+70 
-84 FLKNVD
+84 
-90 LSDQNNSIQNKA
+90 
-102 REIRFS
+102 
-108 FFNEIF
+108 
-114 SKYNFD
+114 
-120 FILTAHHLDD
+120 
-130 NIETI
+130 
-135 FLNISRGKK
+135 
-144 VSVFSGMNLVNDI
+144 VNDI

>member
-1 MKIRKLIINTKSEKY
+1 MLKEFFSICDKLNFSKKKL
-16 PIIIGSNL
+16 L
-24 VLNLSK
+24 VAVSGGVDSMVLCFLLNKLNLD
-30 IIIQNTINFKK
+30 F
-41 CLIVIDKNV
+41 
-50 PKKHLSIIKKNLKT
+50 SIAHVNYNLRGNDSYLDEK
-64 KEIFSH
+64 
-70 FIKATETNKNQIDL
+70 FISEYSNKNQIDL

-90 LSDQNNSIQNKA
+90 LLDHNNSIQNRA

-108 FFNEIF
+108 FFNEIL

-144 VSVFSGMNLVNDI
+144 ISIFSGMNVVNDS

-163 FIEKNDII
+163 FNEKKDII

-177 NVTWREDRSNVQ
+177 NVIWREDRSNVQ

-197 RNILIPSFRKIN
+197 RNILIPFFIKIN
-209 KNYKSNFIDLFFKAQ
+209 NNYKSNFIDLFFKAQ

-244 KNNVIVTQ
+244 KNDVIVTQ
-252 KSFWKNFKVDDIEFE
+252 KSFWKNFNVNDLEFE

-290 FIESLTHT
+290 FIKSSTHI
-298 ILSNRNELIIKEI
+298 ILSNRKELIIKENP
-311 SKINNKQT
+311 KINNKQT
-319 SYKIDIGMNNKPIR
+319 SYKIDMGMNNKPIR

-341 PLKQREN
+341 PLKQKEN

-355 VDFPLKIRKWKNGDF
+355 VDLPLKIRKWKNGDF
-370 FYPIGMSGKKK
+370 FYPIGMTGKKK

-415 RVDRRYVETKS
+415 RVDKRYIETKS

>member
-1 MKIRKLIINTKSEKY
+1 MLKEFFSICDKLNFSKKKL
-16 PIIIGSNL
+16 L
-24 VLNLSK
+24 VAVSGGVDSMVLCDLLNKLNLD
-30 IIIQNTINFKK
+30 F
-41 CLIVIDKNV
+41 
-50 PKKHLSIIKKNLKT
+50 SIAHVNYNLRGNDSYLDEK
-64 KEIFSH
+64 
-70 FIKATETNKNQIDL
+70 FISEYSNKNQIDL

-108 FFNEIF
+108 FFNEIL

-144 VSVFSGMNLVNDI
+144 VSVFSGMNVVNDI

-163 FIEKNDII
+163 FNEKNDII

-177 NVTWREDRSNVQ
+177 NVIWREDRSNVQ

-197 RNILIPSFRKIN
+197 RNILIPCFRKIN
-209 KNYKSNFIDLFFKAQ
+209 NNYKSNFIDLLFKAQ
-224 KIKFLKD
+224 KRKFLKE

-244 KNNVIVTQ
+244 KNDVIVTQ
-252 KSFWKNFKVDDIEFE
+252 KSFWKNFKVNDIEFE

-290 FIESLTHT
+290 FIESVTHT

-319 SYKIDIGMNNKPIR
+319 SYKINIGMNNKPIR
-333 INISKIPK
+333 INISKISK
-341 PLKQREN
+341 PLKQKEN

-355 VDFPLKIRKWKNGDF
+355 VDLPLKIRKWKNGDF
-370 FYPIGMSGKKK
+370 FYPIGMTGKKK

-415 RVDRRYVETKS
+415 RVDRRYIETKS